1 MELPVFHVGY
11 FRSIINILQTICKKC
26 ARVLLSEEDKN
37 PFRIRLSNPALSY
50 MTKKL
55 IRKKIIEKCK
65 KVNKCPYCGESNGFV
80 KKMTGNKGMSTGNSV
95 LKIVHEKN
103 RGKDKEVVI
112 QEQLNEFNSA
122 VEGNSDIQSALA
134 SNIISQ
140 ILTPIDVLKLFERIP
155 ESDIPLLAMDNKRL
169 K

>member
-1 MELPVFHVGY
+1 MGY

-26 ARVLLSEEDKN
+26 ATVLLPEEDKN
-37 PFRIRLSNPALSY
+37 SFRIRLSNPALSY
-50 MTKKL
+50 MTKKAV
-55 IRKKIIEKCK
+55 RKKIIEKCK
-65 KVNKCPYCGESNGFV
+65 KVNKCQYCGESNGFV

-95 LKIVHEKN
+95 LKIVHERN
-103 RGKDKEVVI
+103 RGRDKETVI
-112 QEQLNEFNSA
+112 NDQLQEFQSA
-122 VEGNSDIQSALA
+122 VEGNPDLQSALT

-169 K
+169 DRKE

>member
-1 MELPVFHVGY
+1 
-11 FRSIINILQTICKKC
+11 
-26 ARVLLSEEDKN
+26 
-37 PFRIRLSNPALSY
+37 
-50 MTKKL
+50 
-55 IRKKIIEKCK
+55 
-65 KVNKCPYCGESNGFV
+65 
-80 KKMTGNKGMSTGNSV
+80 MTGNKGMSTGNSV